1 MAKLNK
7 MSDTFG
13 PGVDTPCCALQT
25 TDSHTSS
32 SPVTQKICQRE
43 VKIEEKVGW
52 STV

>member
-7 MSDTFG
+7 MCGKFG
-13 PGVDTPCCALQT
+13 PGVDIPYCALQT
-25 TDSHTSS
+25 TDIHISS
-32 SPVTQKICQRE
+32 SPVTQKICEYE